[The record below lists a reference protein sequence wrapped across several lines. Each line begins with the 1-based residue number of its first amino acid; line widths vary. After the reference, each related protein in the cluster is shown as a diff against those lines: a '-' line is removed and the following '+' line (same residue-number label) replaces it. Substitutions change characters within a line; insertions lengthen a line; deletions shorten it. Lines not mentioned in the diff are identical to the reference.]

1 MTAINIRDGVWWVG
15 ARDPKLRIFDIVM
28 ETKAGTTYNAY
39 LVKAEKTALIDTVKD
54 YSFEELIANVR
65 ELVDP
70 AAIDYIVAN
79 HTEPDHSGSLAR
91 LLELAPKAQVLC
103 SQAAARFLREIV
115 NRDFNVRVVGDGESI
130 DLGGKTL
137 RFISAPF
144 LHWPDSMFTY
154 LSEER
159 ILFTCDVFGCHYC
172 DVKLFN
178 DEAERDFSPEFRYY
192 FDVIMGPFKRHVRD
206 ALAKIRDLPIDIIC
220 PSHGPVL
227 RTNVA
232 EYVSRYA
239 DWAREKT
246 PAPGRRA
253 VVAYVSAYG
262 NTGRLAAAIA
272 EGLKERGVEPLLF
285 DLVKSDTRAA
295 VAAIDAADGVLIG
308 SPTLNRDAVKP
319 VWLLL
324 ADVSA
329 IVNRGKPAAAFGT
342 YGWSGEAV
350 KLIEDRL
357 AGLQLKVVQPGL
369 RVNFVPS
376 EAQLAEAREFGRK
389 FAAALPES
397 E

>member
-1 MTAINIRDGVWWVG
+1 MTAVNIRDGVWWVG
-15 ARDPKLRIFDIVM
+15 ARDPGLRIFDIVM

-39 LVKAEKTALIDTVKD
+39 LIKGKKTALVDTVKD
-54 YSFEELIANVR
+54 YSFDEFIGNVR

-70 AAIDYIVAN
+70 AAIDYIVVN

-91 LLELAPKAQVLC
+91 MLELAPNAQVLC

-115 NRDFNVRVVGDGESI
+115 NRDFNVRVVGDGERL

-154 LSEER
+154 LPEER

-192 FDVIMGPFKRHVRD
+192 FDVIMGPFKRYVRD
-206 ALAKIRDLPIDIIC
+206 ALAKIKDLPIEIIC

-227 RTNVA
+227 RADIA
-232 EYVSRYA
+232 EYVDRYA
-239 DWAREKT
+239 EWAREET
-246 PAPGRRA
+246 PAPGRRV

-262 NTGRLAAAIA
+262 NTGRLATAIA
-272 EGLKERGVEPLLF
+272 EGLRERGVDPLVF
-285 DLVKSDTRAA
+285 DLVKGDARAVVAA
-295 VAAIDAADGVLIG
+295 VDAADGVLIG

-319 VWLLL
+319 VWSLL
-324 ADVSA
+324 ADLSP
-329 IVNRGKPAAAFGT
+329 IVNRGKPAAAFGS

-350 KLIEDRL
+350 KLVEERL
-357 AGLQLKVVQPGL
+357 AGLQLKIVQPGL
-369 RVNFVPS
+369 KVNFVPS
-376 EAQLAEAREFGRK
+376 DAQLEEAREFGRR
-389 FAAALPES
+389 FAATLPARE
-397 E
+397 